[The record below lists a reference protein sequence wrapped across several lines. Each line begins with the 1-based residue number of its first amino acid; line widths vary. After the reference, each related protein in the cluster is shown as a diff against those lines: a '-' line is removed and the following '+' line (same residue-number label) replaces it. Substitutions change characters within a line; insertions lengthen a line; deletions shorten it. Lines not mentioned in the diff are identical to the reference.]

1 MKTFEIYKNG
11 TQQGEVK
18 ANSLEEAKNKVFA
31 YYGENREVIEVENSD
46 SQDSLPTVADYRI
59 LLHKAV
65 ETFNISFENAR
76 MKYGKF
82 TYQDWENLLTKKS

>member
-1 MKTFEIYKNG
+1 MATFDKKMN
-11 TQQGEVK
+11 T
-18 ANSLEEAKNKVFA
+18 LPKV
-31 YYGENREVIEVENSD
+31 E
-46 SQDSLPTVADYRI
+46 DYRI

-82 TYQDWENLLTKKS
+82 TYQDWENLFLNVKTN

>member
-1 MKTFEIYKNG
+1 MATFDKKMN
-11 TQQGEVK
+11 T
-18 ANSLEEAKNKVFA
+18 LPKV
-31 YYGENREVIEVENSD
+31 E
-46 SQDSLPTVADYRI
+46 DYRI

-82 TYQDWENLLTKKS
+82 TYQDWENLFLNVKTK

>member
-1 MKTFEIYKNG
+1 MNTTEQRLKDNLN
-11 TQQGEVK
+11 V
-18 ANSLEEAKNKVFA
+18 LPKV
-31 YYGENREVIEVENSD
+31 E
-46 SQDSLPTVADYRI
+46 DYRI

-65 ETFNISFENAR
+65 EMFNISFENAR

>member
-1 MKTFEIYKNG
+1 MRK
-11 TQQGEVK
+11 
-18 ANSLEEAKNKVFA
+18 
-31 YYGENREVIEVENSD
+31 SD
-46 SQDSLPTVADYRI
+46 IKMNALPNCEDYRI

-65 ETFNISFENAR
+65 KTFNISFENAR